1 MRITGKHDGQLPNK
15 ETL

>member
-1 MRITGKHDGQLPNK
+1 MTGKDDGQLPNK

>member
-1 MRITGKHDGQLPNK
+1 MRITGKDDGQLPNK